1 MFSSCIVST
10 YTYVDGNA
18 MSKALEAAYMYY
30 DLDIA
35 GSGSGMQHNV
45 TLNITTKT
53 RDRGKDYVTF
63 LMDTSKHFYAA
74 IVVFLTG

>member
-1 MFSSCIVST
+1 MYCI
-10 YTYVDGNA
+10 YIYVDGNA
-18 MSKALEAAYMYY
+18 MSEALEAAYMYY

-35 GSGSGMQHNV
+35 IASSGSGMQHNV

-63 LMDTSKHFYAA
+63 LMDTSNIFMQQLSY
-74 IVVFLTG
+74 F

>member
-63 LMDTSKHFYAA
+63 LMDTSNIFMQQLSY
-74 IVVFLTG
+74 F

>member
-1 MFSSCIVST
+1 
-10 YTYVDGNA
+10 

-63 LMDTSKHFYAA
+63 LMDTSNIFMQQLSY
-74 IVVFLTG
+74 F